1 VPLLLFDIDSQL
13 GVGNPFR
20 RCCMENELLWRSP
33 IWFLCRDDKPWK
45 ESAQEILELGASM
58 LIWEFP
64 MITAA
69 AAAAAAVIWELLL
82 LASDPWQEEENAGA
96 HDEAAD
102 NPTQQESAAMATAF
116 KASW

>member
-1 VPLLLFDIDSQL
+1 
-13 GVGNPFR
+13 
-20 RCCMENELLWRSP
+20 
-33 IWFLCRDDKPWK
+33 
-45 ESAQEILELGASM
+45 
-58 LIWEFP
+58 

-69 AAAAAAVIWELLL
+69 AAAEVVSWELLL

>member
-1 VPLLLFDIDSQL
+1 
-13 GVGNPFR
+13 
-20 RCCMENELLWRSP
+20 MENELLWRSP
-33 IWFLCRDDKPWK
+33 IWILFRDDKPWK
-45 ESAQEILELGASM
+45 ESAQEILEHGASM
-58 LIWEFP
+58 LIWEFL

-69 AAAAAAVIWELLL
+69 AAAAVVSWELLL
-82 LASDPWQEEENAGA
+82 LASDPWEEEENAGA

>member
-1 VPLLLFDIDSQL
+1 
-13 GVGNPFR
+13 
-20 RCCMENELLWRSP
+20 
-33 IWFLCRDDKPWK
+33 
-45 ESAQEILELGASM
+45 
-58 LIWEFP
+58 

-69 AAAAAAVIWELLL
+69 AAVVSWELLL

-102 NPTQQESAAMATAF
+102 KPTQQESAAMATAF

>member
-1 VPLLLFDIDSQL
+1 
-13 GVGNPFR
+13 
-20 RCCMENELLWRSP
+20 MENELLWKSP
-33 IWFLCRDDKPWK
+33 IWILCRDDKPWK
-45 ESAQEILELGASM
+45 ESAQEILEHGASM
-58 LIWEFP
+58 LIWEFL

-69 AAAAAAVIWELLL
+69 AAVVSWELLL

-102 NPTQQESAAMATAF
+102 KPTQQESAAMATAF